1 MGRPSCKPSGS
12 QETTPPRRV
21 RRQRRYRCS
30 SRTGQG
36 FHPETSCSR
45 NEAPKRRPQQ
55 GKRRPRTPPSEGFRP
70 EHSSLLHARDVGD
83 STTVPAI
90 PTGQRLRRTPRV
102 IVQQCRSSVVP
113 LHHRPTCSSLRRPRA
128 SPATRPARLPPAA
141 RLAGRAPSTAS
152 AGRARR
158 AFHRPHLSGRAPH
171 RPARL
176 ASLSRAPRLA
186 VPRAAGRTRRRPHS
200 SADRTPRRTQGLLRR
215 PHAPPAAV
223 LAGPR
228 AAPAALTEVVP
239 SSTAGR
245 RIQPRASRI
254 RGRRGR
260 IRPRTPPSSRAGRR
274 PPPFRW
280 RPRRPSV
287 SRGRKG
293 RKGWDAPRRRHPG
306 VRPDFRRRPPAAA
319 RWGGGEEGAATAGG
333 GGRRPSR
340 PTRGTTRGLF
350 FEPLVAP

>member
-1 MGRPSCKPSGS
+1 M
-12 QETTPPRRV
+12 
-21 RRQRRYRCS
+21 
-30 SRTGQG
+30 
-36 FHPETSCSR
+36 
-45 NEAPKRRPQQ
+45 
-55 GKRRPRTPPSEGFRP
+55 
-70 EHSSLLHARDVGD
+70 SLL
-83 STTVPAI
+83 
-90 PTGQRLRRTPRV
+90 
-102 IVQQCRSSVVP
+102 C
-113 LHHRPTCSSLRRPRA
+113 
-128 SPATRPARLPPAA
+128 RPAPPPADVQLPPPAA
-141 RLAGRAPSTAS
+141 RFAGHAPSTAS
-152 AGRARR
+152 AGRSPRR
-158 AFHRPHLSGRAPH
+158 SRAQHGLRRPRAQGLPPAAPL
-171 RPARL
+171 RPSTSPA
-176 ASLSRAPRLA
+176 RAPRLA
-186 VPRAAGRTRRRPHS
+186 VPRAVGRTRRRPHT

-223 LAGPR
+223 LASPR
-228 AAPAALTEVVP
+228 AAPAALTEAVP

-319 RWGGGEEGAATAGG
+319 RWGGGGGDCHGRGSPPESPYAGDDAGAFSPRTKGC
-333 GGRRPSR
+333 SFYSYHM
-340 PTRGTTRGLF
+340 TI
-350 FEPLVAP
+350 

>member
-1 MGRPSCKPSGS
+1 M
-12 QETTPPRRV
+12 
-21 RRQRRYRCS
+21 
-30 SRTGQG
+30 
-36 FHPETSCSR
+36 
-45 NEAPKRRPQQ
+45 
-55 GKRRPRTPPSEGFRP
+55 
-70 EHSSLLHARDVGD
+70 LHARDVGD

-102 IVQQCRSSVVP
+102 IVQQCRSSVIP

-128 SPATRPARLPPAA
+128 SPATRPARPPPTS
-141 RLAGRAPSTAS
+141 RAGPS
-152 AGRARR
+152 AGRTSPAEHLTGPR
-158 AFHRPHLSGRAPH
+158 ASPR
-171 RPARL
+171 RPA
-176 ASLSRAPRLA
+176 
-186 VPRAAGRTRRRPHS
+186 RRRPHY
-200 SADRTPRRTQGLLRR
+200 SADRTPRRTQGLPRR

-228 AAPAALTEVVP
+228 AAPAALTEAVP

-319 RWGGGEEGAATAGG
+319 RWGGGGGDCRGRGSPPESPYAGDDAG
-333 GGRRPSR
+333 PSCQFHQQPRSEFRP
-340 PTRGTTRGLF
+340 F
-350 FEPLVAP
+350 NVPLR